1 MKKII
6 VLFLGLVL
14 VGNVFA
20 LDLGKVEEVW
30 DKSMDIA
37 ITELDNLKDFD
48 IPKAEDVEAKV
59 NNEMY
64 VTELESK
71 VKQIEAEVSLLKQEK
86 DELEKENKAKMYRV
100 SPSKNGNYYV
110 VECSYDGGK
119 TWHFVDSSTDLEE
132 ANKKMEYLKKG
143 LTASGLTQEEAKAS
157 IPEGT
162 QTIGDSD
169 QNSKTK
175 SKSTKKRIK
184 EQEI

>member
-37 ITELDNLKDFD
+37 ITELDNLDFD

-64 VTELESK
+64 LTGLESK
-71 VKQIEAEVSLLKQEK
+71 AMQLEAEVRLLKREK
-86 DELEKENKAKMYRV
+86 DELEKRNKELELYILELEHVKRQ
-100 SPSKNGNYYV
+100 
-110 VECSYDGGK
+110 YD
-119 TWHFVDSSTDLEE
+119 S
-132 ANKKMEYLKKG
+132 LKY
-143 LTASGLTQEEAKAS
+143 
-157 IPEGT
+157 
-162 QTIGDSD
+162 
-169 QNSKTK
+169 K
-175 SKSTKKRIK
+175 SLC
-184 EQEI
+184 E

>member
-30 DKSMDIA
+30 NKSMDIA

-48 IPKAEDVEAKV
+48 IPRAEDVEAKV

-71 VKQIEAEVSLLKQEK
+71 VTQLEAEVRLLKNEK
-86 DELEKENKAKMYRV
+86 DELEKRNKELELYILELEYIK
-100 SPSKNGNYYV
+100 KQ
-110 VECSYDGGK
+110 YD
-119 TWHFVDSSTDLEE
+119 SLR
-132 ANKKMEYLKKG
+132 NKSLYE
-143 LTASGLTQEEAKAS
+143 
-157 IPEGT
+157 
-162 QTIGDSD
+162 
-169 QNSKTK
+169 
-175 SKSTKKRIK
+175 
-184 EQEI
+184 